1 VATLTTTLKT
11 LLAQKQPLTALQY
24 LAYAQQSLPLAQHP
38 KASAAVDAWR
48 NAEAGNPNVWML
60 KGMAE
65 LLFDNNDTGLFF
77 LRKAN
82 DELDTSVS
90 QLAYALGLAYA
101 DTALVPANQRTEVT
115 QRKLNASYA
124 FRDAF
129 TRDVAT
135 PTAGLWPVAARAL
148 TDLRLKNPAFEVLL
162 ASNYSDAY
170 LPYGNRRVDF
180 IAPSSVE
187 AYWQSLA
194 PKAKTK
200 RKAKKMTEPPTT
212 LTLKP
217 AAPCPQGH
225 DPEGQQANATHPPCA
240 LVLPTDAVVSVR
252 HVKHKGAT
260 ADDWLSLYTV
270 TVPATEQTADAK
282 APPYRVIVANQ
293 RNEWLGIVP
302 AYRDANL
309 LEDINR
315 DGEFEVVLRQEAYNP
330 LQPVRVFSVSPQ
342 GLSEAK
348 ELTRHFE

>member
-1 VATLTTTLKT
+1 VATLTPTLKS

-38 KASAAVDAWR
+38 QASAVVDTWR
-48 NAEAGNPNVWML
+48 NTESNNPQVWML

-82 DELDTSVS
+82 DELDSSVS

-101 DTALVPANQRTEVT
+101 DTALVPANQRAEVT

-124 FRDAF
+124 FRDAC
-129 TRDVAT
+129 TRDVST
-135 PTAGLWPVAARAL
+135 PTKGLWPVAARAL
-148 TDLRLKNPAFEVLL
+148 TDLRLKNPAFEILL

-180 IAPSSVE
+180 IAPTSVE
-187 AYWQSLA
+187 AYWQSLE
-194 PKAKTK
+194 PKTKRK
-200 RKAKKMTEPPTT
+200 RKAKKEADLPTT

-217 AAPCPQGH
+217 AAPCPQDH
-225 DPEGQQANATHPPCA
+225 DPQGQAPNAIHPPCA
-240 LVLPTDAVVSVR
+240 LVLPTNAVVSVR

-260 ADDWLSLYTV
+260 TDDWLSLYTV
-270 TVPATEQTADAK
+270 TVPTAEQTDAK
-282 APPYRVIVANQ
+282 APLYRVIVANK

-302 AYRDANL
+302 SYRDANL

-315 DGEFEVVLRQEAYNP
+315 DGEFELVLRQEAFNP
-330 LQPVRVFSVSPQ
+330 LQPVRVFSVTPQ
-342 GLSEAK
+342 RLTESK